1 MKIFELD
8 KENLVPWN
16 GFIGVFVVLASFFVV
31 QILAALA
38 IIIIPLIEG
47 KTYKQAIDWLSST
60 SFHQFIYVFL
70 AEFLTVAVLI
80 GFAKLYNAKLNLVG
94 LRKFKFTDLLYGT
107 LAYIIYFAV
116 FLVTVVIVRLI
127 YPELNVSQKQNV
139 GFSSSAGTLAMA
151 LAFISL
157 VILPSIVEEIMV
169 RGFLYGSF
177 KKFSPKIIA
186 ALLAS
191 LFFGAAHLPEGVG
204 GLLWIGFID
213 TFILSMTL
221 IYFREKTGG
230 LYAGMFA
237 HGLKNFVAFLSLYV
251 FASTTV
257 FIK

>member
-127 YPELNVSQKQNV
+127 YPALNVSQKQNV
-139 GFSSSAGTLAMA
+139 GFSSSAGTLAMT

-157 VILPSIVEEIMV
+157 VILPPIVEEIMV

-186 ALLAS
+186 SLLAS
-191 LFFGAAHLPEGVG
+191 LFFGAAHLPEGE
-204 GLLWIGFID
+204 IG
-213 TFILSMTL
+213 
-221 IYFREKTGG
+221 R
-230 LYAGMFA
+230 A
-237 HGLKNFVAFLSLYV
+237 HV
-251 FASTTV
+251 
-257 FIK
+257 